1 MGTCVALLFAPP
13 CMHVLTT
20 APSLSHRYVR
30 GLPLSI
36 DRAIHVPGIG
46 DVLPVEIRRLPDP
59 LKTARAGRGGAGA
72 GGAGGEEGEEA
83 MAVEGAS
90 AAGDGI
96 SAAGDGISESAGASS
111 SLPAEGEAL
120 VSSGVRMALT
130 YEAESGALGGEQ
142 TWPTDQVS
150 TPSDCLPHQPLIASL
165 ISH

>member
-1 MGTCVALLFAPP
+1 M
-13 CMHVLTT
+13 
-20 APSLSHRYVR
+20 R

-111 SLPAEGEAL
+111 LLPAEGEAL

>member
-1 MGTCVALLFAPP
+1 M
-13 CMHVLTT
+13 
-20 APSLSHRYVR
+20 
-30 GLPLSI
+30 
-36 DRAIHVPGIG
+36 PGIG

-59 LKTARAGRGGAGA
+59 LKPARAGRGGAGA

-83 MAVEGAS
+83 MAVERAS

-96 SAAGDGISESAGASS
+96 SESAAGDGISESAGASS

>member
-1 MGTCVALLFAPP
+1 
-13 CMHVLTT
+13 MHVLTT
-20 APSLSHRYVR
+20 APSLLPHRYVR

-96 SAAGDGISESAGASS
+96 SESVGASS

>member
-1 MGTCVALLFAPP
+1 M
-13 CMHVLTT
+13 
-20 APSLSHRYVR
+20 
-30 GLPLSI
+30 
-36 DRAIHVPGIG
+36 PGIG

-59 LKTARAGRGGAGA
+59 LKTARAGRGGA

-96 SAAGDGISESAGASS
+96 SAAGDGISESAAGDGISESVGASS

>member
-1 MGTCVALLFAPP
+1 M
-13 CMHVLTT
+13 
-20 APSLSHRYVR
+20 R

-90 AAGDGI
+90 
-96 SAAGDGISESAGASS
+96 SAGDGISESAGASS

-165 ISH
+165 ITF

>member
-1 MGTCVALLFAPP
+1 M
-13 CMHVLTT
+13 
-20 APSLSHRYVR
+20 
-30 GLPLSI
+30 
-36 DRAIHVPGIG
+36 PGIG

-96 SAAGDGISESAGASS
+96 SESVGASS